1 MIRYKVP
8 ACAGSAFAIFFAG
21 HAGAQVGPAA
31 GPNASALPPAQQ
43 TSQLAPD
50 QPGAGQEDIV
60 VTGIRESL
68 QRAAQIKQNAVQVV
82 DSIVAQDIGKLP
94 DPTTAAAL
102 QRVPGVQV
110 SNNRNNELGNVRIRG
125 LPDILTTVNG
135 REVFTTTNRTFDLQD
150 MPAEALQRVDVY
162 KSQTADLIEGGLA
175 GAIDLKLNRPFD
187 FHKPTLVVS
196 GRGNYGVMVGKLNPQ
211 VGALATD
218 SWDTGIGKIGV
229 LLNGN
234 WSRSDYYRADTTL
247 YQRRSSQSTPF
258 NTPGILIPTI
268 LQNFPEQGFIER
280 HEANAAVQWQASP
293 ALQVYAEGFY
303 TYFRDRGSHVGANIQ
318 PFSPGVSITSYTP
331 SDRCI
336 SAKPGKDGQNQAD
349 PPEAQEPTTVCEPDS
364 ITFANPVSNQTTQA
378 RDLNQRNKSIAGGFT
393 YDRDRWHV
401 DADLSYQN
409 STYHYRNIITAIGQR
424 LPSLTVVPDNDGV
437 ASYTVPGDKL
447 QSRDDLSIKNQ
458 LQQVYTLDKGS
469 LFATRADIS
478 HDFDGFLSH
487 LKAGVRYARRTAVEY
502 NANLNTAAPG
512 GSVGTGSEANAVNI
526 ADTGLPDD
534 YVTLSPVAPD
544 LNGGSRFY
552 VPNPDFLLDESKL
565 DLLRAYFGAPIGRP
579 DYAPNRQFNS
589 REETTA
595 VYLQGDYS
603 IDLGSDLTLDGVI
616 GGRIV
621 RTDRTIGTF
630 TGNATDGYT
639 PLRAKTSDRDFLPD
653 ITARLKFANGL
664 QARLG
669 YSKTLRR
676 PDFASLNPAITL
688 TQSNNPLVQSSGSA
702 GNPNLKVQ
710 KSQSFDAALEYY
722 VPHGY
727 ISIAGYY
734 RDIKDRVINSA
745 AVETIDGTDYA
756 VTRPRNVGQ
765 ARLQGIEVS
774 GQYFLQF
781 LPGFLSGT
789 GVQGA
794 FTYADSKIEG
804 NDPLAGNP
812 LQGVSKYN
820 YTAGL
825 LYEKYGISGRLV
837 YTYRSSY
844 FGGDESGTPTL
855 RPVGTTNLLSYVRAA
870 GRLDFNIGYDIT
882 DAIRVDVGG
891 TNILRSKTMDYYKY
905 LNYTNFNHAID
916 YDETTYSVGVRV
928 RL

>member
-1 MIRYKVP
+1 MVRYKVS
-8 ACAGSAFAIFFAG
+8 ACTGSVLAIFFASQ
-21 HAGAQVGPAA
+21 AGAQAAPAA
-31 GPNASALPPAQQ
+31 ESSTAALPVTQQ
-43 TSQLAPD
+43 APEASPD
-50 QPGAGQEDIV
+50 QPGAGQGDIV

-187 FHKPTLVVS
+187 FRKPTLVVS
-196 GRGNYGVMVGKLNPQ
+196 GRGNYGVMVDKLNPQ

-280 HEANAAVQWQASP
+280 REANAAVQWQASP
-293 ALQVYAEGFY
+293 ALQVYVEGFY
-303 TYFRDRGSHVGANIQ
+303 TYFRDRGSHVGANIS
-318 PFSPGVSITSYTP
+318 PFTTGTSITSYTL

-336 SAKPGKDGQNQAD
+336 TASAAANGQF
-349 PPEAQEPTTVCEPDS
+349 PTGTAKSTDQKLCEPDS
-364 ITFANPVSNQTTQA
+364 ITFADLVANQTTQA

-401 DADLSYQN
+401 DADVSYQT
-409 STYHYRNIITAIGQR
+409 SAYHFRNIITAVGQR
-424 LPSLTVVPDNDGV
+424 LPSLTLVPDNDGV
-437 ASYTVPGDKL
+437 ASYTVSGDKL
-447 QSRDDLSIKNQ
+447 LSPDDLSIRNQ
-458 LQQVYTLDKGS
+458 LQQVYTLDRGS
-469 LFATRADIS
+469 LFATRADLGR
-478 HDFDGFLSH
+478 DFDGFLSH

-502 NANLNTAAPG
+502 NANVNTPAPG
-512 GSVGTGSEANAVNI
+512 GSVGTPSEANAVNI
-526 ADTGLPDD
+526 ADTGLPAD
-534 YVTLSPVAPD
+534 YVALSPEAPD

-552 VPNPDFLLDESKL
+552 SPNPEFLLDESKL
-565 DLLRAYFGAPIGRP
+565 DLLRAYFGAALGRP
-579 DYAPNRQFNS
+579 AYAPDRQFNS

-603 IDLGSDLTLDGVI
+603 IDLSPDLTLDGVI
-616 GGRIV
+616 GGRVV

-630 TGNATDGYT
+630 TGSAKDGYT

-653 ITARLKFANGL
+653 VTARLKFANGL

-676 PDFASLNPAITL
+676 PDFANLNPAITL
-688 TQSNNPLVQSSGSA
+688 VESNNPLVQSSGSA

-710 KSQSFDAALEYY
+710 KSESFDAALEYY

-727 ISIAGYY
+727 ISVAGYY

-745 AVETIDGTDYA
+745 AVETIDGKDYA
-756 VTRPRNVGQ
+756 VTRPRNVGK
-765 ARLQGIEVS
+765 AKLQGIEVS

-794 FTYADSKIEG
+794 FTYADSRIEG
-804 NDPLAGNP
+804 DDPLAGNP

-905 LNYTNFNHAID
+905 LNYTNFNHAVD
-916 YDETTYSVGVRV
+916 YDETTYSVGLRI